1 MSLFADMIFTI
12 KIDNKPQTVFYRA
25 FVPHSL
31 VNSKDET
38 NQLMTVNFLEIRQ
51 KQATN
56 VKSTSQSKTI

>member
-1 MSLFADMIFTI
+1 MSLFADMISTI
-12 KIDNKPQTVFYRA
+12 KIDNTSQRA

-31 VNSKDET
+31 VNFKDET